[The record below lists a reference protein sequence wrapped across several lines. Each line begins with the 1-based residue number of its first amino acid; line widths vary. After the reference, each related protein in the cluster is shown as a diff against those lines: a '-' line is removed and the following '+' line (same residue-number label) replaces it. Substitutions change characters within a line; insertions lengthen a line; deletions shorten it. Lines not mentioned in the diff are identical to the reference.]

1 MIERTSHLDG
11 RGDGSGTGK
20 APTKQPTER
29 QGSDAQS
36 VPPQRLTVG
45 QLLLAALIAL
55 VVTAIWRKV
64 LPLSK
69 PVGDAVQYLKMA
81 KDPSQAVL
89 TPYAYRI
96 LLPRLTYLIG
106 GVPRMTFDR
115 ISLVCMVATG
125 PAVYALT
132 RRLGAVHWAA
142 LLAMVGLLSTRAWTY
157 YLYNPWLTDP
167 AAMLLVAAGFLALVS
182 GGAWLLAPISVVF
195 AGVRELFIGLVAP
208 AFGWLRVRFG
218 IVRGALAAGLLMLPG
233 LVVYQW
239 IVSTA
244 PSRGTRGY
252 GQISWQTVVMVGR
265 YVGAR
270 GGIGFFLVAAFTLSL
285 GCWWLLAVASF
296 RDPKI
301 WRLLLWLVPVFG
313 QFLLGGD
320 WARFAL
326 YAFPVV
332 IPAAALTLQ
341 RLRPL
346 WRGII
351 VAVLGLQLLTP
362 LLDMAAERM
371 TLNRPGPAVRAT
383 VVLMALTAVALIA
396 AYVSERRT
404 RQAPARSST

>member
-1 MIERTSHLDG
+1 M
-11 RGDGSGTGK
+11 
-20 APTKQPTER
+20 
-29 QGSDAQS
+29 
-36 VPPQRLTVG
+36 PPQRLTIG
-45 QLLLAALIAL
+45 QLLLAGLIAL
-55 VVTAIWRKV
+55 AVTAIWRSV

-69 PVGDAVQYLKMA
+69 PVTDAKQYLEMA
-81 KDPSQAVL
+81 NDPSKAVI

-96 LLPRLTYLIG
+96 FVPRLTHLIG
-106 GVPRMTFDR
+106 GVPQITFER
-115 ISLVCMVATG
+115 ISLACLVATG
-125 PAVYALT
+125 PPVYALT

-182 GGAWLLAPISVVF
+182 GGAWLLAPIGVVF
-195 AGVRELFIGLVAP
+195 AGVRELFIGLLAP

-218 IVRGALAAGLLMLPG
+218 IVRAALAAGLLMLPG

-244 PSRGTRGY
+244 PSRGTQGY
-252 GQISWQTVVMVGR
+252 GQISWQTVGFVGR
-265 YVGAR
+265 FVSAR
-270 GGIGFFLVAAFTLSL
+270 GGIGFFALAAFTLSL

-301 WRLLLWLVPVFG
+301 WPLLLWLVPVFG

-332 IPAAALTLQ
+332 IPAATLTLQ
-341 RLRPL
+341 RLQPL

-362 LLDMAAERM
+362 LLDMTVERM
-371 TLNRPGPAVRAT
+371 TLNRPGPAVRVT
-383 VVLMALTAVALIA
+383 VVLMALTAVTLIA

-404 RQAPARSST
+404 GTRRQGPPPRSALPRKL